1 MTGANEAPPM
11 TELAVAATRAAP
23 ASCPDLK
30 PALQRAFETGNAWF
44 AAGRTLFERVG
55 PTTSIGD
62 LVETLLYHNLQVWH
76 YEDQGR
82 SADDGGIVA
91 AWRGGMAHNKERN
104 VAINA
109 IDALFVPH
117 YRPGAEV
124 HSESI
129 GSIVDRL
136 TILFLKWK
144 NYQLRCERT
153 AAAIAGHIDELIACL
168 CTLQQR
174 IERGEVRCLRLPRI
188 KLYLDE
194 SSLTESLDPTRR

>member
-1 MTGANEAPPM
+1 M
-11 TELAVAATRAAP
+11 TEPGVAATCVAP
-23 ASCPDLK
+23 VRCPDLQ
-30 PALQRAFETGNAWF
+30 PALQRAFATGNEWF
-44 AAGRTLFERVG
+44 AAGRTLFARDCPTGTVG
-55 PTTSIGD
+55 E
-62 LVETLLYHNLQVWH
+62 LVEKLLYHNLQVWH

-82 SADDGGIVA
+82 AADDLGVVA

-104 VAINA
+104 LAINA

-117 YRPGAEV
+117 YRAGAEV

-136 TILFLKWK
+136 TILFLKWT
-144 NYQLRCERT
+144 NYQPRCVRT

-174 IERGEVRCLRLPRI
+174 IERGQVRCLRLPRI
-188 KLYLDE
+188 KLYLEE